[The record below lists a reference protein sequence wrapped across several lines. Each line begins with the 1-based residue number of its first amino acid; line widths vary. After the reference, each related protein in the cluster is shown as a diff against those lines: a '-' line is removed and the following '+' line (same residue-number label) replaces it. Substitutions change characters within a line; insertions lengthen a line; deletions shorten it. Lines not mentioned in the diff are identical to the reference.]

1 MNEGQETLGGI
12 GENFNEFPQGRTADL
27 AAKKAGFGNEN
38 TYRQAKAVV
47 ENAEPELVDA
57 SMMEFSDDYAHLSPV
72 QEPKWRVKS
81 LLMKLESD
89 RKIKARGDDPG
100 RELAELCSKFTAQT
114 EKIFSGLPKPKDYI
128 SFATN
133 DLPLLFTPAEVQEF
147 ALKHRLNK
155 SQTKAVNEMS
165 KAAPAVFKSLAESEQ
180 GNIVKTITRMATPV
194 HSYSPQDE
202 EENDSV
208 ETVADL
214 SADTISRA
222 TRNYQA
228 ENKKLQRHL
237 MIEEQAASIAES
249 SPEVPVGPFHVI
261 CIDPPWPYGTPYD
274 PNGRRA
280 ANPYPE
286 MSLEQIRELNIP
298 AADDC
303 ILWLWTTHKF
313 MRHSFSLLDAWG
325 FRDVAILTW
334 AKDRMGL
341 GSWLRSQSEFCI
353 MSVKGTPPINLSNQ
367 TTIISGPLREHSR
380 KPDSFYALVES
391 LCVGAKLDYFSR
403 ESRPGWHQFGNTT
416 NLFDGKNQ

>member
-147 ALKHRLNK
+147 ALECSQGFNQLNFEL
-155 SQTKAVNEMS
+155 SD
-165 KAAPAVFKSLAESEQ
+165 
-180 GNIVKTITRMATPV
+180 
-194 HSYSPQDE
+194 SPC
-202 EENDSV
+202 S
-208 ETVADL
+208 T
-214 SADTISRA
+214 
-222 TRNYQA
+222 
-228 ENKKLQRHL
+228 
-237 MIEEQAASIAES
+237 
-249 SPEVPVGPFHVI
+249 
-261 CIDPPWPYGTPYD
+261 
-274 PNGRRA
+274 
-280 ANPYPE
+280 
-286 MSLEQIRELNIP
+286 
-298 AADDC
+298 
-303 ILWLWTTHKF
+303 
-313 MRHSFSLLDAWG
+313 
-325 FRDVAILTW
+325 
-334 AKDRMGL
+334 
-341 GSWLRSQSEFCI
+341 
-353 MSVKGTPPINLSNQ
+353 
-367 TTIISGPLREHSR
+367 
-380 KPDSFYALVES
+380 
-391 LCVGAKLDYFSR
+391 
-403 ESRPGWHQFGNTT
+403 
-416 NLFDGKNQ
+416 